1 MNAMTKARTVVLTG
15 GGTGGHITPVLA
27 VASELKKLQPEIK
40 VVYIG
45 QKGGVLL
52 DIPAQHPAID
62 EVYAVRAGKFRRYH
76 GVGWRQVFDLETQWL
91 NIRDAFWVLVGIWQ
105 SFWLIKRLKP
115 GIIFTRGGYVSVP
128 VALGGKLNGVPYITH
143 DSDSTPSLANRL
155 IAKWA
160 VAHAVALPK
169 ELYPYPSAKTVMV
182 GVPVSEQHVPVD
194 TKLQHKYRD
203 EIGLGAYKKI
213 LLATGGGNG
222 ADQLNKIIVESS
234 PTLLS
239 RYQDLA
245 IVVMAGRSHENM
257 LNRRYDELLSVDD
270 RKRVVVKGFV
280 TDLYR
285 YSGAADVIVGRAG
298 ASSLAE
304 FAIQHKACV
313 IIPSKQLAWQGH
325 HARTLA
331 ERDAII
337 NLPEKDA
344 AQPGRL
350 MEEVSDLFDHEDKRA
365 RLANALGEL
374 ARPDAAKALAMLL
387 LDKMRAV

>member
-1 MNAMTKARTVVLTG
+1 MTG

-27 VASELKKLQPEIK
+27 VASELKKLQPEIR
-40 VVYIG
+40 VVYVG

-52 DIPAQHPAID
+52 DIPAQHPAVD

-91 NIRDAFWVLVGIWQ
+91 NIRDAFWVVVGIWQ
-105 SFWLIKRLKP
+105 SFWLIRRLKP

-155 IAKWA
+155 IAEWA

-169 ELYPYPSAKTVMV
+169 ELYPYPASKTVMV
-182 GVPVSEQHVPVD
+182 GIPVSGEHEQVD
-194 TKLQHKYRD
+194 TKLQQIYR
-203 EIGLGAYKKI
+203 EEVGLSAYKKV
-213 LLATGGGNG
+213 LFVTGGGNG
-222 ADQLNKIIVESS
+222 ADQLNKIVAANS
-234 PTLLS
+234 PALLE
-239 RYQDLA
+239 RYKDLA
-245 IVVMAGRSHENM
+245 IVILAGRAHEDG
-257 LNRRYDELLSVDD
+257 LNRQYDALLSGPD
-270 RKRVVVKGFV
+270 RKRVLIKGFV
-280 TDLYR
+280 TDMYR
-285 YSGAADVIVGRAG
+285 YSGGADVIVARGG
-298 ASSLAE
+298 ATGLAE
-304 FAIQHKACV
+304 FAIQHKACI
-313 IIPSKQLAWQGH
+313 IIPSKQLVWQVH

-331 ERDAII
+331 ERHAIV

-344 AQPGRL
+344 VQPGRL
-350 MEEVSDLFDHEDKRA
+350 AEEVADLFDHSDKRA

-387 LDKMRAV
+387 LDKMRAA